1 MIVIEAVADT
11 VTIAVLEGLLVHREE
26 EEMIVIKDSSVVM
39 EATNEMITELIM
51 EVEIDITVPA
61 EIVEAKGIEI

>member
-39 EATNEMITELIM
+39 AATNEMITELIM
-51 EVEIDITVPA
+51 EVEIDITVLA